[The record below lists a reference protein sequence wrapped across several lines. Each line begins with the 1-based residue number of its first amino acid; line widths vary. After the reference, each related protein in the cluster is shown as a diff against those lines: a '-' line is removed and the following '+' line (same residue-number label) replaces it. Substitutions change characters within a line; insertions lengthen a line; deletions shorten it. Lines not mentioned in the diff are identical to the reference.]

1 MENNHG
7 GLGNFEISQLV
18 GVLESLEK
26 DLRTPYSKSRPTTN
40 PIETQLKH
48 ALSAIKHREG
58 DLVACIGISK
68 VIIQT
73 NSSLNTKLLE
83 SLEANQTL
91 SDKLQQHLSELSK
104 SKDENHQLEDKVFE
118 HKHLIEKLED
128 EINHL
133 KQDHNKLL
141 REHIKKTTHER
152 IGSISF
158 ERFFAEISDVKNQ
171 FRTDY
176 DSLMSKINVEE
187 KIEIEAKFNEL
198 SERVLLQES
207 IFYSKQRNSIRQSST
222 DLESCLSNTPSR
234 PSLRTV
240 VDKSEIES
248 NEFELELKSSQDLGT
263 NYSNSFLALAKNLEV
278 VQQCSILI
286 KPCPG
291 FIQDFTEEIFFNMV
305 RSN

>member
-198 SERVLLQES
+198 SERVLL
-207 IFYSKQRNSIRQSST
+207 
-222 DLESCLSNTPSR
+222 SNTPSR